1 MENYHKSKILA
12 ILIGILPLIFEFSS
26 NIWKGDNGFFIV
38 SAAYGLILLLLA
50 LSIPIEDLD
59 QWFLEKTLSLLSV
72 FLALAVVL
80 NNLDIFPLS
89 EIGALY
95 QLTIISYMGILYFLD
110 RHFNTKNLVL
120 LFLNLNILAQLPIK
134 AGTLLI
140 LIISV
145 LTFVFYLIRV
155 MVTFSEQLR
164 PFLLCVYLIV
174 LLISLV
180 WYVPE
185 LPEGILGNLSWNIG
199 AILLLIE
206 LIILI
211 EIIGAMIYLK
221 AKGYL
226 AINAHLIV
234 GIIGFLTISELS
246 MLVVESNVINTSYLV
261 LIFILSL
268 SIVNIFGNIS
278 LGKKQVKISVLIPAY
293 NSANTIVE
301 ALESIKNQTYQNW
314 EIILINDGSRD
325 KTEEIIRRYLGNTK
339 LPLTYTKQTH
349 HNYFQSIRHGLKYAS
364 GEIIFVL
371 DADKILFNQNVFY
384 RAVSTILGE
393 KCDGMFIGIR
403 AMYQRLKDGKFHLV
417 RPYYRNEVSLIK
429 TALGLGKNIYTN
441 YAFWRREVFE
451 TSVYENYLIN
461 GMPAWYNAQNNLG
474 LRVANGNFVGL
485 KYRVSK
491 KSSLVNN
498 HLKQNNS
505 KTLFELSTNLRT
517 LHHIVSRIKIPAYST
532 QATLYNLINRLRIA
546 SLYPSI
552 FKQGQTSLKE
562 ITPLVVKN
570 IKDSELDNVYLK
582 TIVDFSN
589 NFNPQKV
596 VKIIIHKDTKIYWGT
611 EIEEFNKKLSKN
623 MLDQFYY
630 DLMKMIAQG
639 TSVYKIKKEDQK
651 KLEQILEFFTIR
663 DYVKIVSN

>member
-110 RHFNTKNLVL
+110 RHFNAKNLVL
-120 LFLNLNILAQLPIK
+120 LLLNLNILAQLPIK

-155 MVTFSEQLR
+155 VVTFSEQLR

-185 LPEGILGNLSWNIG
+185 LPDFVLKNLSWSIG
-199 AILLLIE
+199 SIIL
-206 LIILI
+206 LI
-211 EIIGAMIYLK
+211 EIIGSIFYLK
-221 AKGYL
+221 VKGHL
-226 AINAHLIV
+226 IPTSHLIV
-234 GIIGFLTISELS
+234 GIIIFLIINEIS
-246 MLVVESNVINTSYLV
+246 MLVAESNVLNTSYLV
-261 LIFILSL
+261 IIFILSL

-293 NSANTIVE
+293 NSAKTIVE
-301 ALESIKNQTYQNW
+301 ALESIKTQTYQNW
-314 EIILINDGSRD
+314 EIILINDGSQD
-325 KTEEIIRRYLGNTK
+325 ETEKILRRYLGNTK
-339 LPLTYTKQTH
+339 LPLKYTKQTH
-349 HNYFQSIRHGLKYAS
+349 HNYFKAIRHGLKYAS

-393 KCDGMFIGIR
+393 KCDGMFVGIR

-429 TALGLGKNIYTN
+429 TALGLGTNIYTN
-441 YAFWRREVFE
+441 YAFWRREIFE

-461 GMPAWYNAQNNLG
+461 GMPAWYNAENNLG
-474 LRVANGNFVGL
+474 LRVVNGNFVGL

-491 KSSLVNN
+491 KVNLGDN
-498 HLKQNNS
+498 PLKQNNS

-517 LHHIVSRIKIPAYST
+517 LHHIVSRINVPAYST
-532 QATLYNLINRLRIA
+532 QATLYNLISRLHIA

-552 FKQGQTSLKE
+552 FKQGQTSLKK

-589 NFNPQKV
+589 NFDPQKTA
-596 VKIIIHKDTKIYWGT
+596 KIVIPKGTKIYWGT
-611 EIEEFNKKLSKN
+611 EFDEFSNKLSKN

-630 DLMKMIAQG
+630 DLMKIISQG
-639 TSVYKIKKEDQK
+639 TTIYKIKKDDQK

-663 DYVKIVSN
+663 DYVKIISN

>member
-26 NIWKGDNGFFIV
+26 NIWKDDNGFFIV
-38 SAAYGLILLLLA
+38 SAAYGLVLILLA

-95 QLTIISYMGILYFLD
+95 QLTIISYMGILYFLY
-110 RHFNTKNLVL
+110 RHFNAKNLVL
-120 LFLNLNILAQLPIK
+120 LLLNLNILAQLPIK

-155 MVTFSEQLR
+155 VVTFSEQLR

-185 LPEGILGNLSWNIG
+185 LPDFVLKNLSWSIG
-199 AILLLIE
+199 SIIL
-206 LIILI
+206 LI
-211 EIIGAMIYLK
+211 EIIGSIFYLK
-221 AKGYL
+221 VKGHL
-226 AINAHLIV
+226 RPTSHLIV
-234 GIIGFLTISELS
+234 GIIIFLIVNEIS
-246 MLVVESNVINTSYLV
+246 MLVAESNVLNTSYLV

-293 NSANTIVE
+293 NSAKTIVE

-314 EIILINDGSRD
+314 EIILINDGSQD
-325 KTEEIIRRYLGNTK
+325 ETEKILRRYLGNTK
-339 LPLTYTKQTH
+339 LPLKYTKQTH
-349 HNYFQSIRHGLKYAS
+349 HNYFKAIRHGLKYAS

-393 KCDGMFIGIR
+393 KCDGMFVGIR

-429 TALGLGKNIYTN
+429 TALGLGTNIYTN
-441 YAFWRREVFE
+441 YAFWRREIFE

-461 GMPAWYNAQNNLG
+461 GMPAWYNAENNLG
-474 LRVANGNFVGL
+474 LRVVNGNFVGL

-491 KSSLVNN
+491 KVNLGDN
-498 HLKQNNS
+498 PLKQNNS

-517 LHHIVSRIKIPAYST
+517 LHHIVSRINVPAYST
-532 QATLYNLINRLRIA
+532 QATLYNLINRLHIA

-552 FKQGQTSLKE
+552 FKQGQTSLKK

-589 NFNPQKV
+589 NFDPQKTA
-596 VKIIIHKDTKIYWGT
+596 KIVIPKGTKIYWGT
-611 EIEEFNKKLSKN
+611 EIDEFSNKLSKN

-630 DLMKMIAQG
+630 DLMKIISQG
-639 TSVYKIKKEDQK
+639 TTIYKIKKDDQK

-663 DYVKIVSN
+663 DYVKIISN

>member
-50 LSIPIEDLD
+50 LSVPLEDLD

-110 RHFNTKNLVL
+110 RHFNAKNLVL
-120 LFLNLNILAQLPIK
+120 LLLNLNILAQLSIK

-155 MVTFSEQLR
+155 VVTFSEQLR

-185 LPEGILGNLSWNIG
+185 LPDFVLKNLSWSIG
-199 AILLLIE
+199 SIIL
-206 LIILI
+206 LI
-211 EIIGAMIYLK
+211 EIIGSIFYLK
-221 AKGYL
+221 VKGHL
-226 AINAHLIV
+226 RPTSHLIV
-234 GIIGFLTISELS
+234 GIIIFLIINEIS
-246 MLVVESNVINTSYLV
+246 MLVAESNVLNTSYLV

-293 NSANTIVE
+293 NSAKTIVE

-314 EIILINDGSRD
+314 EIILINDGSQD
-325 KTEEIIRRYLGNTK
+325 ETEEILRRYLGNTK
-339 LPLTYTKQTH
+339 LPLKYTKQTH
-349 HNYFQSIRHGLKYAS
+349 HNYFKAIRHGLKYAS

-393 KCDGMFIGIR
+393 KCDGMFVGIR

-441 YAFWRREVFE
+441 YAFWRREIFE

-461 GMPAWYNAQNNLG
+461 GMPVWYNAENNLG
-474 LRVANGNFVGL
+474 LRVVNGNFVGL

-491 KSSLVNN
+491 KVNLGDN
-498 HLKQNNS
+498 SLKQNNS

-517 LHHIVSRIKIPAYST
+517 LHHIVSRINVPAYST
-532 QATLYNLINRLRIA
+532 QATLYNLINRLHIA

-582 TIVDFSN
+582 TIVDFRN
-589 NFNPQKV
+589 NFDPQKTA
-596 VKIIIHKDTKIYWGT
+596 KIVIPKGTKIYWGT
-611 EIEEFNKKLSKN
+611 EIDEFSNKLSKN

-630 DLMKMIAQG
+630 DLMKIISQG
-639 TSVYKIKKEDQK
+639 TTIYKIKKDDQK
-651 KLEQILEFFTIR
+651 KLEQILDFFTIR
-663 DYVKIVSN
+663 DYVRIISN

>member
-26 NIWKGDNGFFIV
+26 NLWKGDNGFFIV

-50 LSIPIEDLD
+50 LSIPLEDLD

-110 RHFNTKNLVL
+110 RHFNAKNLVL
-120 LFLNLNILAQLPIK
+120 LLLNLNILAQLPIK

-155 MVTFSEQLR
+155 VVTFSEQLR

-185 LPEGILGNLSWNIG
+185 VPDFVFKNLSWSIG
-199 AILLLIE
+199 SVIL
-206 LIILI
+206 LI
-211 EIIGAMIYLK
+211 EIIGSIFYLK
-221 AKGYL
+221 VKGHL
-226 AINAHLIV
+226 RPTSHLIV
-234 GIIGFLTISELS
+234 GIIIFLIINEIS
-246 MLVVESNVINTSYLV
+246 MLVAESNVLNTSYLV

-268 SIVNIFGNIS
+268 SIVNIFGNIN

-293 NSANTIVE
+293 NSAKTIVE

-314 EIILINDGSRD
+314 EIILINDGSQD
-325 KTEEIIRRYLGNTK
+325 ETEEILRRYLGNTK
-339 LPLTYTKQTH
+339 LPLKYTKQTH
-349 HNYFQSIRHGLKYAS
+349 HNYFKAIRHGLKYAS

-393 KCDGMFIGIR
+393 KCDGMFVGIR

-441 YAFWRREVFE
+441 YAFWRREIFE

-461 GMPAWYNAQNNLG
+461 GMPVWYNAENNLG
-474 LRVANGNFVGL
+474 LRVVNGNFVGL

-491 KSSLVNN
+491 KANLGDNP
-498 HLKQNNS
+498 LKQNNS

-517 LHHIVSRIKIPAYST
+517 LHHIVSRINVPAYST
-532 QATLYNLINRLRIA
+532 QATLYNLINRLHIA

-552 FKQGQTSLKE
+552 FKQGQTSLKG
-562 ITPLVVKN
+562 ITPLVTKN
-570 IKDSELDNVYLK
+570 IKNSELNNIYLK

-589 NFNPQKV
+589 NFDPQKTA
-596 VKIIIHKDTKIYWGT
+596 KIAIPKGTKIYWGT
-611 EIEEFNKKLSKN
+611 EIEEFSKKLSKN
-623 MLDQFYY
+623 TLDQFYY
-630 DLMKMIAQG
+630 DFMKIIGQG
-639 TSVYKIKKEDQK
+639 TTIYEIKKDDQK

-663 DYVKIVSN
+663 DYVKIISN

>member
-110 RHFNTKNLVL
+110 RHFNAKNLVL
-120 LFLNLNILAQLPIK
+120 LLLNLNILAQLPIK

-155 MVTFSEQLR
+155 VVTFSEQLR

-185 LPEGILGNLSWNIG
+185 LPDFVLKNLSWSIG
-199 AILLLIE
+199 SIIL
-206 LIILI
+206 LI
-211 EIIGAMIYLK
+211 EIIGSIFYLK
-221 AKGYL
+221 VKGHL
-226 AINAHLIV
+226 RPTSHLIV
-234 GIIGFLTISELS
+234 GIIIFLIVNEIS
-246 MLVVESNVINTSYLV
+246 MLVAESNVLNTSYLV

-293 NSANTIVE
+293 NSAKTIVE

-314 EIILINDGSRD
+314 EIILINDGSQD
-325 KTEEIIRRYLGNTK
+325 ETEKILRRYLGNTK
-339 LPLTYTKQTH
+339 LPLKYTKQTH
-349 HNYFQSIRHGLKYAS
+349 HNYFKAIRHGLKYAS

-393 KCDGMFIGIR
+393 KCDGMFVGIR

-429 TALGLGKNIYTN
+429 TALGLGTNIYTN
-441 YAFWRREVFE
+441 YAFWRREIFE

-461 GMPAWYNAQNNLG
+461 GMPAWYNAENNLG
-474 LRVANGNFVGL
+474 LRVVNGNFVGL

-491 KSSLVNN
+491 KVNLGDN
-498 HLKQNNS
+498 PLKQSNS
-505 KTLFELSTNLRT
+505 KTLFELSTNSRT
-517 LHHIVSRIKIPAYST
+517 LHHIVSRINVPAYST
-532 QATLYNLINRLRIA
+532 QATLYNLISRLHIA

-552 FKQGQTSLKE
+552 FKQGQTSLKK

-589 NFNPQKV
+589 NFDPQKTA
-596 VKIIIHKDTKIYWGT
+596 KIVIPKGTKIYWGT
-611 EIEEFNKKLSKN
+611 EIDEFSNRLSKN

-630 DLMKMIAQG
+630 DLMKIISQG
-639 TSVYKIKKEDQK
+639 TTIYKIKKDDQK

-663 DYVKIVSN
+663 DYVKIISN

>member
-38 SAAYGLILLLLA
+38 SAAYGLVLLLLA

-110 RHFNTKNLVL
+110 RHFNAKNLVL
-120 LFLNLNILAQLPIK
+120 LLLNLNILAQLPIK

-155 MVTFSEQLR
+155 VVTFSEQLR

-185 LPEGILGNLSWNIG
+185 LPDFVLKNLSWSIG
-199 AILLLIE
+199 SIIL
-206 LIILI
+206 LI
-211 EIIGAMIYLK
+211 EIIGSIFYLK
-221 AKGYL
+221 VKGHL
-226 AINAHLIV
+226 RPTSHLIV
-234 GIIGFLTISELS
+234 GIIIFLIVNEIS
-246 MLVVESNVINTSYLV
+246 MLVSESNVLNTSYLV

-268 SIVNIFGNIS
+268 SIVNIFGNIN

-293 NSANTIVE
+293 NSAKTIVE

-314 EIILINDGSRD
+314 EIILINDGSQD
-325 KTEEIIRRYLGNTK
+325 ETEKILRRYLGNTK
-339 LPLTYTKQTH
+339 LPLKYTKQTH
-349 HNYFQSIRHGLKYAS
+349 HNYFKAIRHGLKYAS

-393 KCDGMFIGIR
+393 KCDGMFVGIR

-429 TALGLGKNIYTN
+429 TALGLGTNIYTN
-441 YAFWRREVFE
+441 YAFWRREIFE

-461 GMPAWYNAQNNLG
+461 GMPAWYNAENNLG
-474 LRVANGNFVGL
+474 LRVVNGNFVGL

-491 KSSLVNN
+491 KVNLGDN
-498 HLKQNNS
+498 PLKQNNS

-517 LHHIVSRIKIPAYST
+517 LHHIVSRINVPAYST
-532 QATLYNLINRLRIA
+532 QATLYNLISRLHIA

-552 FKQGQTSLKE
+552 FKQGQTSLKK

-589 NFNPQKV
+589 NFDPQKTA
-596 VKIIIHKDTKIYWGT
+596 KIVIPKGTKIYWGT
-611 EIEEFNKKLSKN
+611 EFDEFSNKLSKN

-630 DLMKMIAQG
+630 DLMKIISQG
-639 TSVYKIKKEDQK
+639 TTIYKIKKDDQK

-663 DYVKIVSN
+663 DYVKIISN

>member
-50 LSIPIEDLD
+50 LSIPLEDLD

-89 EIGALY
+89 KIGALY

-110 RHFNTKNLVL
+110 RHFNAKNLVL
-120 LFLNLNILAQLPIK
+120 LLLNLNILAQLSIK

-155 MVTFSEQLR
+155 VVTFSEQLR

-185 LPEGILGNLSWNIG
+185 LPDFVLKNLSWSIG
-199 AILLLIE
+199 SIIL
-206 LIILI
+206 LI
-211 EIIGAMIYLK
+211 EIIGSIFYLK
-221 AKGYL
+221 VKGHL
-226 AINAHLIV
+226 RPTSHLIV
-234 GIIGFLTISELS
+234 GIIIFLIINEIS
-246 MLVVESNVINTSYLV
+246 MLVAESNVLNTSYLV

-293 NSANTIVE
+293 NSAKTIVE

-314 EIILINDGSRD
+314 EIILINDGSQD
-325 KTEEIIRRYLGNTK
+325 ETEEILRRYLGNTK
-339 LPLTYTKQTH
+339 LSLKYTKQTH
-349 HNYFQSIRHGLKYAS
+349 HNYFKAIRHGLKYAS

-393 KCDGMFIGIR
+393 KCDGMFVGIR

-441 YAFWRREVFE
+441 YAFWRREIFE

-461 GMPAWYNAQNNLG
+461 GMPVWYNAENNLG
-474 LRVANGNFVGL
+474 LRVVNGNFVGL

-491 KSSLVNN
+491 KVNLGDN
-498 HLKQNNS
+498 SLKQNNS

-517 LHHIVSRIKIPAYST
+517 LHHIVSRINVPAYST
-532 QATLYNLINRLRIA
+532 QATLYNLINRLHIA

-589 NFNPQKV
+589 NFDPQKTA
-596 VKIIIHKDTKIYWGT
+596 KIVIPKGTKIYWGT
-611 EIEEFNKKLSKN
+611 EIDEFSNKLSKN

-630 DLMKMIAQG
+630 DLMKIISQG
-639 TSVYKIKKEDQK
+639 TTIYKIKKDDQK
-651 KLEQILEFFTIR
+651 KLEQILDFFTIR
-663 DYVKIVSN
+663 DYVRIISN

>member
-12 ILIGILPLIFEFSS
+12 ILIGILPLIFEFSN

-38 SAAYGLILLLLA
+38 SAAYGLVLLLLA

-110 RHFNTKNLVL
+110 RHFNAKNLVL
-120 LFLNLNILAQLPIK
+120 LLLNLNILAQLPIK

-155 MVTFSEQLR
+155 VVTFSEQLR

-185 LPEGILGNLSWNIG
+185 LPDFVLKNLSWSIG
-199 AILLLIE
+199 SIIL
-206 LIILI
+206 LI
-211 EIIGAMIYLK
+211 EIIGSIFYLK
-221 AKGYL
+221 VKGHL
-226 AINAHLIV
+226 RPTSHLIV
-234 GIIGFLTISELS
+234 GIIIFLIVNEIS
-246 MLVVESNVINTSYLV
+246 MLVAESNVLNTSYLV

-293 NSANTIVE
+293 NSAKTIVE

-314 EIILINDGSRD
+314 EIILINDGSQD
-325 KTEEIIRRYLGNTK
+325 ETETILRRYLGNTK
-339 LPLTYTKQTH
+339 LPLKYTKQTH
-349 HNYFQSIRHGLKYAS
+349 HNYFKAIRHGLKYAS

-393 KCDGMFIGIR
+393 KCDGMFVGIR

-429 TALGLGKNIYTN
+429 TALGLGTNIYTN
-441 YAFWRREVFE
+441 YAFWRREIFE

-461 GMPAWYNAQNNLG
+461 GMPAWYNAENNLG
-474 LRVANGNFVGL
+474 LRVVNGNFVGL

-491 KSSLVNN
+491 KVNLGDN
-498 HLKQNNS
+498 PLKQNNS

-517 LHHIVSRIKIPAYST
+517 LHHIVSRINVPAYST
-532 QATLYNLINRLRIA
+532 QATLYNLISRLHIA

-589 NFNPQKV
+589 NFDPQKTA
-596 VKIIIHKDTKIYWGT
+596 KIVIPKGTKIYWGT
-611 EIEEFNKKLSKN
+611 EIDEFSNKLSKN

-630 DLMKMIAQG
+630 DLMKIISQG
-639 TSVYKIKKEDQK
+639 TTIYKIKKDDQK

-663 DYVKIVSN
+663 DYVKIISN

>member
-38 SAAYGLILLLLA
+38 SAAYGLVLLLLA

-110 RHFNTKNLVL
+110 RHFNAKNLVL
-120 LFLNLNILAQLPIK
+120 LLLNLNILAQLPIK

-155 MVTFSEQLR
+155 VVTFSEQLR

-185 LPEGILGNLSWNIG
+185 LPDFVLKNLSWSIG
-199 AILLLIE
+199 SIIL
-206 LIILI
+206 LI
-211 EIIGAMIYLK
+211 EIIGSIFYLK
-221 AKGYL
+221 VKGHL
-226 AINAHLIV
+226 RPTSHLIV
-234 GIIGFLTISELS
+234 GIIIFLIVNEIS
-246 MLVVESNVINTSYLV
+246 MLVAESNVLNTSYLV

-293 NSANTIVE
+293 NSAKTIVE

-314 EIILINDGSRD
+314 EIILINDGSQD
-325 KTEEIIRRYLGNTK
+325 ETEKILRRYLGNTK
-339 LPLTYTKQTH
+339 LPLKYTKQTH
-349 HNYFQSIRHGLKYAS
+349 HNYFKAIRHGLKYAS

-393 KCDGMFIGIR
+393 KCDGMFVGIR

-429 TALGLGKNIYTN
+429 TALGLGTNIYTN
-441 YAFWRREVFE
+441 YAFWRREIFE

-461 GMPAWYNAQNNLG
+461 GMPAWYNAENNLG
-474 LRVANGNFVGL
+474 LRVVNGNFVGL

-491 KSSLVNN
+491 KVNLGDN
-498 HLKQNNS
+498 PLKQNNS

-517 LHHIVSRIKIPAYST
+517 LHHIVSRINVPAYST
-532 QATLYNLINRLRIA
+532 QATLYNLISRLHIA

-552 FKQGQTSLKE
+552 FKQGQTSLKK

-589 NFNPQKV
+589 NFDPQKTA
-596 VKIIIHKDTKIYWGT
+596 KIVIPKGTKIYWGT
-611 EIEEFNKKLSKN
+611 EIDEFSNKLTKN

-630 DLMKMIAQG
+630 DLMKIISQG
-639 TSVYKIKKEDQK
+639 TTIYKIKKDDQK

-663 DYVKIVSN
+663 DYVKIISN

>member
-26 NIWKGDNGFFIV
+26 NIWKDDNGFFIV
-38 SAAYGLILLLLA
+38 SAAYGLVLILLA

-110 RHFNTKNLVL
+110 RHFNAKNLVL
-120 LFLNLNILAQLPIK
+120 LLLNLNILAQLPIK

-155 MVTFSEQLR
+155 VVTFSEQLR

-185 LPEGILGNLSWNIG
+185 LPDFVLKNLSWSIG
-199 AILLLIE
+199 SIIL
-206 LIILI
+206 LI
-211 EIIGAMIYLK
+211 EIIGSIFYLK
-221 AKGYL
+221 VKGHL
-226 AINAHLIV
+226 RPTSHLIV
-234 GIIGFLTISELS
+234 GIIIFLIVNEIS
-246 MLVVESNVINTSYLV
+246 MLVAESNVLNTSYLV

-293 NSANTIVE
+293 NSAKTIVE

-314 EIILINDGSRD
+314 EIILINDGSQD
-325 KTEEIIRRYLGNTK
+325 ETETILRRYLGNTK
-339 LPLTYTKQTH
+339 LPLKYTKQTH
-349 HNYFQSIRHGLKYAS
+349 HNYFKAIRHGLKYAS

-393 KCDGMFIGIR
+393 KCDGMFVGIR

-429 TALGLGKNIYTN
+429 TALGLGTNIYTN
-441 YAFWRREVFE
+441 YAFWRREIFE

-461 GMPAWYNAQNNLG
+461 GMPAWYNAENNLG
-474 LRVANGNFVGL
+474 LRVVNGNFVGL

-491 KSSLVNN
+491 KVNLGDN
-498 HLKQNNS
+498 PLKQNNS

-517 LHHIVSRIKIPAYST
+517 LHHIVSRINVPAYST
-532 QATLYNLINRLRIA
+532 QATLYNLISRLHIA

-552 FKQGQTSLKE
+552 FKQGQTSLKK

-589 NFNPQKV
+589 NFDPQKTA
-596 VKIIIHKDTKIYWGT
+596 KIVIPKGTKIYWGT
-611 EIEEFNKKLSKN
+611 GIDEFSNKLSKN
-623 MLDQFYY
+623 TLEQFYY
-630 DLMKMIAQG
+630 DLIKIISQG
-639 TSVYKIKKEDQK
+639 TTIYKIKKDDQK

-663 DYVKIVSN
+663 DYVKIISN

>member
-26 NIWKGDNGFFIV
+26 NLWKGDNGFFIV

-50 LSIPIEDLD
+50 LSIPLEDLD

-110 RHFNTKNLVL
+110 RHFNAKNLVL
-120 LFLNLNILAQLPIK
+120 LLLNLNILAQLPIK

-155 MVTFSEQLR
+155 VVTFSEQLR

-185 LPEGILGNLSWNIG
+185 VPDFVFKNLSWSIG
-199 AILLLIE
+199 SVIL
-206 LIILI
+206 LI
-211 EIIGAMIYLK
+211 EIIGSIFYLK
-221 AKGYL
+221 VKGHL
-226 AINAHLIV
+226 RPTSHLIV
-234 GIIGFLTISELS
+234 GIIIFLIINEIS
-246 MLVVESNVINTSYLV
+246 MLVAESNVLNTSYLV

-268 SIVNIFGNIS
+268 SIVNIFGNIN

-293 NSANTIVE
+293 NSAKTIVE

-314 EIILINDGSRD
+314 EIILINDGSQD
-325 KTEEIIRRYLGNTK
+325 ETEEILRRYLGNTK
-339 LPLTYTKQTH
+339 LPLKYTKQTH
-349 HNYFQSIRHGLKYAS
+349 HNYFKAIRHGLKYAS

-393 KCDGMFIGIR
+393 KCDGMFVGIR

-441 YAFWRREVFE
+441 YAFWRREIFE

-461 GMPAWYNAQNNLG
+461 GMPVWYNAENNLG
-474 LRVANGNFVGL
+474 LRVVNGNFVGL

-491 KSSLVNN
+491 KANLGDNP
-498 HLKQNNS
+498 LKQNNS

-517 LHHIVSRIKIPAYST
+517 LHHIVSRINVPAYST
-532 QATLYNLINRLRIA
+532 QATLYNLINRLHIA

-589 NFNPQKV
+589 NFDPQKTA
-596 VKIIIHKDTKIYWGT
+596 KIAIPKGTKIYWGT
-611 EIEEFNKKLSKN
+611 EIDEFSNKLSKN

-630 DLMKMIAQG
+630 DLMKIISQG
-639 TSVYKIKKEDQK
+639 TTIYKIKKDDQK
-651 KLEQILEFFTIR
+651 KLEQILDFFTIR
-663 DYVKIVSN
+663 DYVRIISN

>member
-110 RHFNTKNLVL
+110 RHFNAKNLVL
-120 LFLNLNILAQLPIK
+120 LLLNLNILAQLPIK

-145 LTFVFYLIRV
+145 LIFGFYLIRV
-155 MVTFSEQLR
+155 VVTFSEQLR

-185 LPEGILGNLSWNIG
+185 LPDFVLKNLSWNIG
-199 AILLLIE
+199 SIIL
-206 LIILI
+206 LI
-211 EIIGAMIYLK
+211 EIIGSIFYLK
-221 AKGYL
+221 VKGHL
-226 AINAHLIV
+226 RPTSHLIV
-234 GIIGFLTISELS
+234 EIIIFLIINEIS
-246 MLVVESNVINTSYLV
+246 MLVAESNVLNTSYLV

-278 LGKKQVKISVLIPAY
+278 LGKKQLKISVLIPAY
-293 NSANTIVE
+293 NSAKTIVE

-314 EIILINDGSRD
+314 EIILINDGSQD
-325 KTEEIIRRYLGNTK
+325 ETEEILRRYLGNTK
-339 LPLTYTKQTH
+339 LPLKYTKQTH
-349 HNYFQSIRHGLKYAS
+349 HNYFKAIRHGLKYAS

-393 KCDGMFIGIR
+393 KCDGMFVGIR

-429 TALGLGKNIYTN
+429 TALGLGTNIYTN
-441 YAFWRREVFE
+441 YAFWRREIFE

-461 GMPAWYNAQNNLG
+461 GMPAWYNAENNLG
-474 LRVANGNFVGL
+474 LRVVNGNFVGL

-491 KSSLVNN
+491 KVNLGDN
-498 HLKQNNS
+498 PLKRNNS

-517 LHHIVSRIKIPAYST
+517 LHHIVSRINVPDYST
-532 QATLYNLINRLRIA
+532 QATLYNLINRLHIA

-589 NFNPQKV
+589 NFNPQKTA
-596 VKIIIHKDTKIYWGT
+596 KIVIPKGTKIYWGT
-611 EIEEFNKKLSKN
+611 EIDEFSNKLSKN

-630 DLMKMIAQG
+630 DLMKIISQG
-639 TSVYKIKKEDQK
+639 TTIYKIKKDDQK

-663 DYVKIVSN
+663 DYVKIISN

>member
-110 RHFNTKNLVL
+110 RHFNAKNLVL
-120 LFLNLNILAQLPIK
+120 LLLNLNILAQLPIK

-145 LTFVFYLIRV
+145 LIFVFYLIRV
-155 MVTFSEQLR
+155 VVTFSEQLR

-185 LPEGILGNLSWNIG
+185 LLDFVLKNLSWSIG
-199 AILLLIE
+199 SIIL
-206 LIILI
+206 LI
-211 EIIGAMIYLK
+211 EIIGSIFYLK
-221 AKGYL
+221 VKGHL
-226 AINAHLIV
+226 RPTSHLIV
-234 GIIGFLTISELS
+234 GIIIFLIINEIS
-246 MLVVESNVINTSYLV
+246 MLVAESNVLNTSYLV

-293 NSANTIVE
+293 NSAKTIVE

-314 EIILINDGSRD
+314 EIILINDGSQD
-325 KTEEIIRRYLGNTK
+325 ETETILRRYLGNTK
-339 LPLTYTKQTH
+339 LPLKYTKQTH
-349 HNYFQSIRHGLKYAS
+349 HNYFKAIRHGLKYAS

-393 KCDGMFIGIR
+393 KCDGMFVGIR

-441 YAFWRREVFE
+441 YAFWRREIFE

-461 GMPAWYNAQNNLG
+461 GMPAWYNAENNLG
-474 LRVANGNFVGL
+474 LRVVNGNFVGL

-491 KSSLVNN
+491 KVNLGDN
-498 HLKQNNS
+498 PLKQNNS

-517 LHHIVSRIKIPAYST
+517 LHHIVSRINVPAYST
-532 QATLYNLINRLRIA
+532 QATLYNLINRLHIA

-589 NFNPQKV
+589 NFDPQKTT
-596 VKIIIHKDTKIYWGT
+596 KIVIPKGTKIYWGT
-611 EIEEFNKKLSKN
+611 EIDEFSNKLSKN

-630 DLMKMIAQG
+630 DLMKIISQG
-639 TSVYKIKKEDQK
+639 TTIYKIKKDDQK
-651 KLEQILEFFTIR
+651 KLEQILDFFTIR
-663 DYVKIVSN
+663 DYVRIISN

>member
-26 NIWKGDNGFFIV
+26 NICKGDNGFFIV

-50 LSIPIEDLD
+50 LSIPLEDLD

-72 FLALAVVL
+72 FLALTVVL

-110 RHFNTKNLVL
+110 RHFNAKNLVL
-120 LFLNLNILAQLPIK
+120 LLLNLNILAQLSIK

-155 MVTFSEQLR
+155 VVTFSEQLR

-185 LPEGILGNLSWNIG
+185 LPDFVLKNLSWSIG
-199 AILLLIE
+199 SIILLIK
-206 LIILI
+206 
-211 EIIGAMIYLK
+211 IIGSIFYLK
-221 AKGYL
+221 VKGHL
-226 AINAHLIV
+226 RPTSHLIV
-234 GIIGFLTISELS
+234 GIIIFLIINEIS
-246 MLVVESNVINTSYLV
+246 MLVAESNVLNTSYLV

-293 NSANTIVE
+293 NSAKTIVE

-314 EIILINDGSRD
+314 EIILINDGSQD
-325 KTEEIIRRYLGNTK
+325 ETEEILRRYLGNTK
-339 LPLTYTKQTH
+339 LPLKYTKQTH
-349 HNYFQSIRHGLKYAS
+349 HNYFKAIRHGLKYAS

-393 KCDGMFIGIR
+393 KCDGMFVGIR

-441 YAFWRREVFE
+441 YAFWRRETFE

-461 GMPAWYNAQNNLG
+461 GMPVWYNAENNLG
-474 LRVANGNFVGL
+474 LRVVNGNFVGL

-491 KSSLVNN
+491 KVNLGDN
-498 HLKQNNS
+498 SLKQNNS

-517 LHHIVSRIKIPAYST
+517 LHHIVSRINVPAYST
-532 QATLYNLINRLRIA
+532 QATLYNLINRLHIA

-589 NFNPQKV
+589 NFDPQKTA
-596 VKIIIHKDTKIYWGT
+596 KIVIPKGTKIYWGT
-611 EIEEFNKKLSKN
+611 EIDEFSNKLSKN

-630 DLMKMIAQG
+630 DLMKIISQG
-639 TSVYKIKKEDQK
+639 TTIYKIKKDDQK
-651 KLEQILEFFTIR
+651 KLEQILDFSTIR
-663 DYVKIVSN
+663 DYVRIISN

>member
-38 SAAYGLILLLLA
+38 SAAYGLVLLLLA

-110 RHFNTKNLVL
+110 RHFNAKNLVL
-120 LFLNLNILAQLPIK
+120 LLLNLNILAQLPIK

-155 MVTFSEQLR
+155 VVTFSEQLR

-185 LPEGILGNLSWNIG
+185 LPDFVLKNLSWSIG
-199 AILLLIE
+199 SIIL
-206 LIILI
+206 LI
-211 EIIGAMIYLK
+211 EIIGSIFYLK
-221 AKGYL
+221 VKGHL
-226 AINAHLIV
+226 RPTSHLIV
-234 GIIGFLTISELS
+234 GIIIFLIVNEIS
-246 MLVVESNVINTSYLV
+246 MLVAESNLLNTSYLV

-293 NSANTIVE
+293 NSAKTIVE

-314 EIILINDGSRD
+314 EIILINDGSQD
-325 KTEEIIRRYLGNTK
+325 ETETILRRYLGNTK
-339 LPLTYTKQTH
+339 LPLKYTKQTH
-349 HNYFQSIRHGLKYAS
+349 HNYFKAIRHGLKYAS

-393 KCDGMFIGIR
+393 KCDGMFVGIR

-429 TALGLGKNIYTN
+429 TALGLGTNIYTN
-441 YAFWRREVFE
+441 YAFWRREIFE

-461 GMPAWYNAQNNLG
+461 GMPAWYNAENNLG
-474 LRVANGNFVGL
+474 LRVVNGNFVGL

-491 KSSLVNN
+491 KVNLGDN
-498 HLKQNNS
+498 PLKQNNS

-517 LHHIVSRIKIPAYST
+517 LHHIVSRINVPAYST
-532 QATLYNLINRLRIA
+532 QATLYNLINRLHIA

-589 NFNPQKV
+589 NFDPQKTA
-596 VKIIIHKDTKIYWGT
+596 KIVIPKGTKIYWGT
-611 EIEEFNKKLSKN
+611 GIDEFSNKLSKN
-623 MLDQFYY
+623 TLEQFYY
-630 DLMKMIAQG
+630 DLIKIISQG
-639 TSVYKIKKEDQK
+639 TTIYKIKKDDQK

-663 DYVKIVSN
+663 DYVKIISN

>member
-38 SAAYGLILLLLA
+38 SAAYGLVLLLLA

-110 RHFNTKNLVL
+110 RHFNAKNLVL
-120 LFLNLNILAQLPIK
+120 LLLNLNILAQLPIK

-155 MVTFSEQLR
+155 VVTFSEQLR

-185 LPEGILGNLSWNIG
+185 LPDFVLKNLSWSIG
-199 AILLLIE
+199 SIIL
-206 LIILI
+206 LI
-211 EIIGAMIYLK
+211 EIIGSIFYLK
-221 AKGYL
+221 VKGHL
-226 AINAHLIV
+226 RPTSHLIV
-234 GIIGFLTISELS
+234 GIIIFLIINEIS
-246 MLVVESNVINTSYLV
+246 MLVAESNVLNTSYLV

-293 NSANTIVE
+293 NSAKTIVE

-314 EIILINDGSRD
+314 EIILINDGSQD
-325 KTEEIIRRYLGNTK
+325 ETEEILRRYLGNTK
-339 LPLTYTKQTH
+339 LPLKYTKQTH
-349 HNYFQSIRHGLKYAS
+349 HNYFKAIRHGLKYAS

-393 KCDGMFIGIR
+393 KCDGMFVGIR

-429 TALGLGKNIYTN
+429 TALGLGTNIYTN
-441 YAFWRREVFE
+441 YAFWRREIFE

-461 GMPAWYNAQNNLG
+461 GMPAWYNAENNLG
-474 LRVANGNFVGL
+474 LRVVNGNFVGL

-491 KSSLVNN
+491 KVNLGDN
-498 HLKQNNS
+498 PLKQNNS

-517 LHHIVSRIKIPAYST
+517 LHHIVSRINVPAYST
-532 QATLYNLINRLRIA
+532 QATLYNLINRLHIA

-589 NFNPQKV
+589 NFYPQKTA
-596 VKIIIHKDTKIYWGT
+596 KIVIPKGTKIYWGT
-611 EIEEFNKKLSKN
+611 EIDEFSNKLSKN

-630 DLMKMIAQG
+630 DLMKIISQG
-639 TSVYKIKKEDQK
+639 TTIYKIKKDDQK

-663 DYVKIVSN
+663 DYVKIISN

>member
-38 SAAYGLILLLLA
+38 SAAYGLVLLLLA

-110 RHFNTKNLVL
+110 RHFNAKNLVL
-120 LFLNLNILAQLPIK
+120 LLLNLNILAQLPIK

-155 MVTFSEQLR
+155 VVTFSEQLR

-185 LPEGILGNLSWNIG
+185 LPDFVLKNLSWSIG
-199 AILLLIE
+199 SIIL
-206 LIILI
+206 LI
-211 EIIGAMIYLK
+211 EIIGSIFYLK
-221 AKGYL
+221 VKGHL
-226 AINAHLIV
+226 RPTSHLIV
-234 GIIGFLTISELS
+234 GIIIFLIVNEIS
-246 MLVVESNVINTSYLV
+246 MLVAESNVLNTSYLV
-261 LIFILSL
+261 LIFTLSL

-293 NSANTIVE
+293 NSAKTIVE

-314 EIILINDGSRD
+314 EIILINDGSQD
-325 KTEEIIRRYLGNTK
+325 ETEKILRRYLGNTK
-339 LPLTYTKQTH
+339 LPLKYTKQTH
-349 HNYFQSIRHGLKYAS
+349 HNYFKAIRHGLKYAS

-393 KCDGMFIGIR
+393 KCDGMFVGIR

-429 TALGLGKNIYTN
+429 TALGLGTNIYTN
-441 YAFWRREVFE
+441 YAFWRREIFE

-461 GMPAWYNAQNNLG
+461 GMPAWYNAENNLG
-474 LRVANGNFVGL
+474 LRVVNGNFVGL

-491 KSSLVNN
+491 KVNLGDN
-498 HLKQNNS
+498 PLKQNNS

-517 LHHIVSRIKIPAYST
+517 LHHIVSRINVPAYST
-532 QATLYNLINRLRIA
+532 QATLYNLISRLHIA

-552 FKQGQTSLKE
+552 FKQGQTSLKK

-589 NFNPQKV
+589 NFDPQKTA
-596 VKIIIHKDTKIYWGT
+596 KIVIPKGTKIYWGT
-611 EIEEFNKKLSKN
+611 EFDEFSNKLSKN

-630 DLMKMIAQG
+630 DLMKIISQG
-639 TSVYKIKKEDQK
+639 TTIYKIKKDDQK

-663 DYVKIVSN
+663 DYVKIISN

>member
-26 NIWKGDNGFFIV
+26 NLWKGDNGFFIV

-50 LSIPIEDLD
+50 LSIPLEDLD

-110 RHFNTKNLVL
+110 RHFNAKNLVL
-120 LFLNLNILAQLPIK
+120 LLLNLNILAQLSIK

-155 MVTFSEQLR
+155 VVTFSEQLR

-185 LPEGILGNLSWNIG
+185 LPDFVLKNLSWSIG
-199 AILLLIE
+199 SIIL
-206 LIILI
+206 LI
-211 EIIGAMIYLK
+211 EIIGSIFYLK
-221 AKGYL
+221 VKGHL
-226 AINAHLIV
+226 RPTSHLIV
-234 GIIGFLTISELS
+234 GIIIFLIINEIS
-246 MLVVESNVINTSYLV
+246 MLVAESNVLNTSYLV

-293 NSANTIVE
+293 NSAKTIVE

-314 EIILINDGSRD
+314 EIILINDGSQD
-325 KTEEIIRRYLGNTK
+325 ETEEILRRYLGNTK
-339 LPLTYTKQTH
+339 LPLKYTKQTH
-349 HNYFQSIRHGLKYAS
+349 HNYFKAIRHGLKYAS

-393 KCDGMFIGIR
+393 KCDGMFVGIR

-441 YAFWRREVFE
+441 YAFWRREIFE

-461 GMPAWYNAQNNLG
+461 GMPVWYNAENNLG
-474 LRVANGNFVGL
+474 LRVVNGNFVGL

-491 KSSLVNN
+491 KVNLGDN
-498 HLKQNNS
+498 SLKQNNS

-517 LHHIVSRIKIPAYST
+517 LHHIVSRINVPAYST
-532 QATLYNLINRLRIA
+532 QATLYNLINRLHIA

-589 NFNPQKV
+589 NFDPQKTT
-596 VKIIIHKDTKIYWGT
+596 KIVIPKGTKIYWGT
-611 EIEEFNKKLSKN
+611 EIDEFSNKLSKN

-630 DLMKMIAQG
+630 DLMKIISQG
-639 TSVYKIKKEDQK
+639 TTIYKIKKDDQK
-651 KLEQILEFFTIR
+651 KLEQILDFFTIR
-663 DYVKIVSN
+663 DYVRIISN

>member
-50 LSIPIEDLD
+50 LSIPLEDLD

-110 RHFNTKNLVL
+110 RHFNAKNLVL
-120 LFLNLNILAQLPIK
+120 LLLNLNILAQLSIK

-155 MVTFSEQLR
+155 VVTFSEQLR

-185 LPEGILGNLSWNIG
+185 LPDFVLKNLSWSIG
-199 AILLLIE
+199 SIIL
-206 LIILI
+206 LI
-211 EIIGAMIYLK
+211 EIIGSIFYLK
-221 AKGYL
+221 VKGHL
-226 AINAHLIV
+226 RPTSHLIV
-234 GIIGFLTISELS
+234 GIIIFLIINEIS
-246 MLVVESNVINTSYLV
+246 MLVAESNVLNTSYLV

-293 NSANTIVE
+293 NSAKTIVE

-314 EIILINDGSRD
+314 EIILINDGSQD
-325 KTEEIIRRYLGNTK
+325 ETEEILRRYLGNTK
-339 LPLTYTKQTH
+339 LPLKYTKQTH
-349 HNYFQSIRHGLKYAS
+349 HNYFKAIRHGLKYAS

-393 KCDGMFIGIR
+393 KCDGMFVGIR

-441 YAFWRREVFE
+441 YAFWRREIFE

-461 GMPAWYNAQNNLG
+461 GMPVWYNAENNLG
-474 LRVANGNFVGL
+474 LRVVNGNFVGL
-485 KYRVSK
+485 KYWVSK
-491 KSSLVNN
+491 KVNLGDN
-498 HLKQNNS
+498 SLKQNNS

-517 LHHIVSRIKIPAYST
+517 LHHIVSRINVPAYST
-532 QATLYNLINRLRIA
+532 QATLYNLINRLHIA

-570 IKDSELDNVYLK
+570 IKDSEWDNVYLK

-589 NFNPQKV
+589 NFDPQKTA
-596 VKIIIHKDTKIYWGT
+596 KIVIPKGTKIYWGT
-611 EIEEFNKKLSKN
+611 EIDEFSNKLSKN

-630 DLMKMIAQG
+630 DLMKIISQG
-639 TSVYKIKKEDQK
+639 TTIYKIKKDDQK
-651 KLEQILEFFTIR
+651 KLEQILDFFTIR
-663 DYVKIVSN
+663 DYVRIISN

>member
-50 LSIPIEDLD
+50 LSVPLEDLD

-110 RHFNTKNLVL
+110 RHFNAKNLVL
-120 LFLNLNILAQLPIK
+120 LLLNLNILAQLSIK

-155 MVTFSEQLR
+155 VVTFSEQLR

-185 LPEGILGNLSWNIG
+185 LPDFVLKNLSWSIG
-199 AILLLIE
+199 SIIL
-206 LIILI
+206 LI
-211 EIIGAMIYLK
+211 EIIGSIFYLK
-221 AKGYL
+221 VKGHL
-226 AINAHLIV
+226 RPTSHLIV
-234 GIIGFLTISELS
+234 GIIIFLIINEIS
-246 MLVVESNVINTSYLV
+246 MLVAESNVLNTSYLV

-293 NSANTIVE
+293 NSAKTIVE

-314 EIILINDGSRD
+314 EIILINDGSQD
-325 KTEEIIRRYLGNTK
+325 ETEEILRRYLGNTK
-339 LPLTYTKQTH
+339 LPLKYTKQTH
-349 HNYFQSIRHGLKYAS
+349 HNYFKAIRHGLKYAS

-393 KCDGMFIGIR
+393 KCDGMFVGIR

-417 RPYYRNEVSLIK
+417 RPYYLTEVSLIK

-441 YAFWRREVFE
+441 YAFWRRETFE

-461 GMPAWYNAQNNLG
+461 GMPVWYNAENNLG
-474 LRVANGNFVGL
+474 LRVVNGNFVGL

-491 KSSLVNN
+491 KVNLGDN
-498 HLKQNNS
+498 SLKQNNS

-517 LHHIVSRIKIPAYST
+517 LHHIVSRINVPAYST
-532 QATLYNLINRLRIA
+532 QATLYNLINRLHIA

-582 TIVDFSN
+582 TIVDFRN
-589 NFNPQKV
+589 NFDPQKTA
-596 VKIIIHKDTKIYWGT
+596 KIVIPKGTKIYWGT
-611 EIEEFNKKLSKN
+611 EIDEFSNKLSKN

-630 DLMKMIAQG
+630 DLMKIISQG
-639 TSVYKIKKEDQK
+639 TTIYKIKKDDQK
-651 KLEQILEFFTIR
+651 KLEQILDFFTIR
-663 DYVKIVSN
+663 DYVRIISN

>member
-50 LSIPIEDLD
+50 LSIPLEDLD

-72 FLALAVVL
+72 FLALTVVL

-110 RHFNTKNLVL
+110 RHFNAKNLVL
-120 LFLNLNILAQLPIK
+120 LLLNLNILAQLSIK

-155 MVTFSEQLR
+155 VVTFSEQLR

-185 LPEGILGNLSWNIG
+185 LPDFVLKNLSWSIG
-199 AILLLIE
+199 SIIL
-206 LIILI
+206 LI
-211 EIIGAMIYLK
+211 EIIGSIFYLK
-221 AKGYL
+221 VKGHL
-226 AINAHLIV
+226 RPTSHLIV
-234 GIIGFLTISELS
+234 GIIIFLIINEIS
-246 MLVVESNVINTSYLV
+246 MLVAESNVLNTSYLV

-278 LGKKQVKISVLIPAY
+278 LGKKQVKISVLIPTY
-293 NSANTIVE
+293 NSAKTIVE

-314 EIILINDGSRD
+314 EIILINDGSQD
-325 KTEEIIRRYLGNTK
+325 ETEEILRRYLGNTK
-339 LPLTYTKQTH
+339 LPLKYTKQTH
-349 HNYFQSIRHGLKYAS
+349 HNYFKAIRHGLKYAS

-393 KCDGMFIGIR
+393 KCDGMFVGIR

-441 YAFWRREVFE
+441 YAFWRREIFE

-461 GMPAWYNAQNNLG
+461 GMPVWYNAENNLG
-474 LRVANGNFVGL
+474 LRVVNGNFVGL

-491 KSSLVNN
+491 KVNLGDN
-498 HLKQNNS
+498 SLKQNNS

-517 LHHIVSRIKIPAYST
+517 LHHIVSRINVPAYST
-532 QATLYNLINRLRIA
+532 QATLYNLINRLHIA

-589 NFNPQKV
+589 NFDPQKTA
-596 VKIIIHKDTKIYWGT
+596 KIVIPKGTKIYWGT
-611 EIEEFNKKLSKN
+611 EIDEFSNKLSKN

-630 DLMKMIAQG
+630 DLMKIISQG
-639 TSVYKIKKEDQK
+639 TTIYKIKKDDQK
-651 KLEQILEFFTIR
+651 KLEQILDFFTIR
-663 DYVKIVSN
+663 DYVRIISN

>member
-50 LSIPIEDLD
+50 LSIPLEDLD

-110 RHFNTKNLVL
+110 RHFNAKNLVL
-120 LFLNLNILAQLPIK
+120 LLLNLNILAQLSIK

-155 MVTFSEQLR
+155 VVTFSEQLR

-185 LPEGILGNLSWNIG
+185 LPDFVLKNLSWSIG
-199 AILLLIE
+199 SIIL
-206 LIILI
+206 LI
-211 EIIGAMIYLK
+211 EIIGSIFYLK
-221 AKGYL
+221 VKGHL
-226 AINAHLIV
+226 RPTSHLIV
-234 GIIGFLTISELS
+234 GIIIFLIINEIS
-246 MLVVESNVINTSYLV
+246 MLVAESNVLNTSYLV

-293 NSANTIVE
+293 NSAKTIVE

-314 EIILINDGSRD
+314 EIILINDGSQD
-325 KTEEIIRRYLGNTK
+325 ETEEILRRYLGNTK
-339 LPLTYTKQTH
+339 LSLKYTKQTH
-349 HNYFQSIRHGLKYAS
+349 HNYFKAIRHGLKYAS

-393 KCDGMFIGIR
+393 KCDGMFVGIR

-441 YAFWRREVFE
+441 YAFWRREIFE

-461 GMPAWYNAQNNLG
+461 GMPVWYNAENNLG
-474 LRVANGNFVGL
+474 LRVVNGNFVGL

-491 KSSLVNN
+491 KANLGDNP
-498 HLKQNNS
+498 LKQNNS

-517 LHHIVSRIKIPAYST
+517 LHHIVSRINVPAYST
-532 QATLYNLINRLRIA
+532 QATLYNLINRLHIA

-562 ITPLVVKN
+562 ITPLVTKN
-570 IKDSELDNVYLK
+570 IKNSELNNIYLK

-589 NFNPQKV
+589 NFDPQKTT
-596 VKIIIHKDTKIYWGT
+596 KIVIPKGTKIYWGT
-611 EIEEFNKKLSKN
+611 EIDEFSNKLSKN

-630 DLMKMIAQG
+630 DLMKIISQG
-639 TSVYKIKKEDQK
+639 TTIYKIKKDDQK
-651 KLEQILEFFTIR
+651 KLEQILDFFTIR
-663 DYVKIVSN
+663 DYVRIISN

>member
-12 ILIGILPLIFEFSS
+12 ILIGILPLIFELSS
-26 NIWKGDNGFFIV
+26 NLWKGDNGFFIV
-38 SAAYGLILLLLA
+38 SAAYGLILLLLT
-50 LSIPIEDLD
+50 LSIPLEDLD

-72 FLALAVVL
+72 FLALVVVL

-110 RHFNTKNLVL
+110 RHFNAKNLVL
-120 LFLNLNILAQLPIK
+120 LLLNLNILAQLPIK

-145 LTFVFYLIRV
+145 LTFIFYLIRV
-155 MVTFSEQLR
+155 VVTFSEQLR
-164 PFLLCVYLIV
+164 PSLLCVYLIV

-185 LPEGILGNLSWNIG
+185 LPDFVLKNLSWSIG
-199 AILLLIE
+199 SIIL
-206 LIILI
+206 LI
-211 EIIGAMIYLK
+211 EIIGSIFYLK
-221 AKGYL
+221 VRGHL
-226 AINAHLIV
+226 RPTSHLIV
-234 GIIGFLTISELS
+234 GIIIFLIINETS
-246 MLVVESNVINTSYLV
+246 MLVAESNVLNTSYLV

-278 LGKKQVKISVLIPAY
+278 LGKKQVKVSVLIPAH
-293 NSANTIVE
+293 NSAKTIIE

-325 KTEEIIRRYLGNTK
+325 ETEEVLRRYLGNTK
-339 LPLTYTKQTH
+339 LPLKYTKQTH
-349 HNYFQSIRHGLKYAS
+349 HNYFQAIRHGLEYAS

-429 TALGLGKNIYTN
+429 TALGFGKNIYTN

-461 GMPAWYNAQNNLG
+461 GMPAWYNARTNLG
-474 LRVANGNFVGL
+474 LRVVNGNFVGL

-491 KSSLVNN
+491 KVNLVDNP
-498 HLKQNNS
+498 LKQTNS

-517 LHHIVSRIKIPAYST
+517 LHHIVSWIKIPAYST
-532 QATLYNLINRLRIA
+532 QAALYNLINRLHIA

-552 FKQGQTSLKE
+552 FKQGQTSLKDLA
-562 ITPLVVKN
+562 PLVAKS

-582 TIVDFSN
+582 TIIDFSN
-589 NFNPQKV
+589 NFDPQKIA
-596 VKIIIHKDTKIYWGT
+596 KIAIPKGTKIYWGT
-611 EIEEFNKKLSKN
+611 EIEEFSKKLSKN
-623 MLDQFYY
+623 TLDQFYY
-630 DLMKMIAQG
+630 DLMKIIGQG
-639 TSVYKIKKEDQK
+639 TTIYEIKKDDQK
-651 KLEQILEFFTIR
+651 KLEQALEFFTIK

>member
-110 RHFNTKNLVL
+110 RHFNAKNLVL
-120 LFLNLNILAQLPIK
+120 LLLNLNILAQLPIK

-155 MVTFSEQLR
+155 VVTFSEQLR

-185 LPEGILGNLSWNIG
+185 LPDFVLKNLSWSIG
-199 AILLLIE
+199 SIIL
-206 LIILI
+206 LI
-211 EIIGAMIYLK
+211 EIIGSIFYLK
-221 AKGYL
+221 VKGHL
-226 AINAHLIV
+226 RPTSHLIV
-234 GIIGFLTISELS
+234 GIIIFLIVNEIS
-246 MLVVESNVINTSYLV
+246 MLVAESNVLNTSYLV

-268 SIVNIFGNIS
+268 SIVNIFGNIN

-293 NSANTIVE
+293 NSAKTIVE

-314 EIILINDGSRD
+314 EIILINDGSQD
-325 KTEEIIRRYLGNTK
+325 ETEKILRRYLGNTK
-339 LPLTYTKQTH
+339 LPLKYTKQTH
-349 HNYFQSIRHGLKYAS
+349 HNYFKAIRHGLKYAS
-364 GEIIFVL
+364 GKIIFVL

-393 KCDGMFIGIR
+393 KCDGMFVGIR

-429 TALGLGKNIYTN
+429 TALGLGTNIYTN
-441 YAFWRREVFE
+441 YAFWRREIFE

-461 GMPAWYNAQNNLG
+461 GMPAWYNAENNLG
-474 LRVANGNFVGL
+474 LRVVNGNFVGL

-491 KSSLVNN
+491 KVNLGDN
-498 HLKQNNS
+498 PLKQNNS

-517 LHHIVSRIKIPAYST
+517 LHHIVSRINVPAYST
-532 QATLYNLINRLRIA
+532 QATLYNLINRLHIA

-589 NFNPQKV
+589 NFDPQKTA
-596 VKIIIHKDTKIYWGT
+596 KIVIPKGTKIYWGT
-611 EIEEFNKKLSKN
+611 EIDEFSNKLSKN

-630 DLMKMIAQG
+630 DLMKIISQG
-639 TSVYKIKKEDQK
+639 TTIYKIKKDDQK

-663 DYVKIVSN
+663 DYVKIISN

>member
-50 LSIPIEDLD
+50 LSIPLEDLD

-110 RHFNTKNLVL
+110 RHFNAKNLVL
-120 LFLNLNILAQLPIK
+120 LLLNLNILAQLSIK

-155 MVTFSEQLR
+155 VVTFSEQLR

-185 LPEGILGNLSWNIG
+185 LPDFVLKNLSWSIG
-199 AILLLIE
+199 SIIL
-206 LIILI
+206 LI
-211 EIIGAMIYLK
+211 EIIGSIFYLK
-221 AKGYL
+221 VKGHL
-226 AINAHLIV
+226 RPTSHLIV
-234 GIIGFLTISELS
+234 GIIIFLIINEIS
-246 MLVVESNVINTSYLV
+246 MLVAESNVLNTSYLV

-293 NSANTIVE
+293 NSAKTIVE

-314 EIILINDGSRD
+314 EIILINDGSQD
-325 KTEEIIRRYLGNTK
+325 ETEEILRRYLGNTK
-339 LPLTYTKQTH
+339 LPLKYTKQTH
-349 HNYFQSIRHGLKYAS
+349 HNYFKAIRHGLKYAS

-393 KCDGMFIGIR
+393 KCDGMFVGIR

-441 YAFWRREVFE
+441 YAFWRREIFE

-461 GMPAWYNAQNNLG
+461 GMPVWYNAENNLG
-474 LRVANGNFVGL
+474 LRVVNGNFVGL

-491 KSSLVNN
+491 KVNLGDN
-498 HLKQNNS
+498 SLKQNNS

-517 LHHIVSRIKIPAYST
+517 LHHIVSRINVPAYST
-532 QATLYNLINRLRIA
+532 QATLYDLINRLHIA

-562 ITPLVVKN
+562 ITPLVTKN
-570 IKDSELDNVYLK
+570 IKNSELNNIYLK

-589 NFNPQKV
+589 NFDPQKTT
-596 VKIIIHKDTKIYWGT
+596 KIVIPKGTKIYWGT
-611 EIEEFNKKLSKN
+611 EIDEFSNKLSKN

-630 DLMKMIAQG
+630 DLMKIISQG
-639 TSVYKIKKEDQK
+639 TTIYKIKKDDQK
-651 KLEQILEFFTIR
+651 KLEQILDFFTIR
-663 DYVKIVSN
+663 DYVRIISN

>member
-1 MENYHKSKILA
+1 MENYHKSNILA

-110 RHFNTKNLVL
+110 RHFNAKNLVL
-120 LFLNLNILAQLPIK
+120 LLLNLNILAQLPIK

-155 MVTFSEQLR
+155 VVTFSEQLR

-185 LPEGILGNLSWNIG
+185 LPDFVLKNLSWSIG
-199 AILLLIE
+199 SIIL
-206 LIILI
+206 LI
-211 EIIGAMIYLK
+211 EIIGSIFYLK
-221 AKGYL
+221 VKGHL
-226 AINAHLIV
+226 RPTSHLIV
-234 GIIGFLTISELS
+234 GIIIFLIVNEIS
-246 MLVVESNVINTSYLV
+246 MLVAESNVLNTSYLV

-293 NSANTIVE
+293 NSAKTIVE

-314 EIILINDGSRD
+314 EIILINDGSQD
-325 KTEEIIRRYLGNTK
+325 ETEKILRRYLGNTK
-339 LPLTYTKQTH
+339 LPLKYTKQTH
-349 HNYFQSIRHGLKYAS
+349 HNYFKAIRHGLKYAS

-393 KCDGMFIGIR
+393 KCDGMFVGIR

-429 TALGLGKNIYTN
+429 TALGLGTNIYTN
-441 YAFWRREVFE
+441 YAFWRREIFE

-461 GMPAWYNAQNNLG
+461 GMPAWYNAENNLG
-474 LRVANGNFVGL
+474 LRVVNGNFVGL

-491 KSSLVNN
+491 KVNLGDN
-498 HLKQNNS
+498 PLKQNNS

-517 LHHIVSRIKIPAYST
+517 LHHIVSRINVPAYST
-532 QATLYNLINRLRIA
+532 QATLYNLISRLHIA

-552 FKQGQTSLKE
+552 FKQGQTSLKK

-589 NFNPQKV
+589 NFDPQKTA
-596 VKIIIHKDTKIYWGT
+596 KIVIPKGTKIYWGT
-611 EIEEFNKKLSKN
+611 EFDEFSNKLSKN

-630 DLMKMIAQG
+630 DLMKIISQG
-639 TSVYKIKKEDQK
+639 TTIYKIKKDDQK

-663 DYVKIVSN
+663 DYVKIISN

>member
-50 LSIPIEDLD
+50 LSIPLEDLD

-110 RHFNTKNLVL
+110 RHFNAKNLVL
-120 LFLNLNILAQLPIK
+120 LLLNLNILAQLSIK

-155 MVTFSEQLR
+155 VVTFSEQLR

-185 LPEGILGNLSWNIG
+185 LPDFVLKNLSWSIG
-199 AILLLIE
+199 SIIL
-206 LIILI
+206 LI
-211 EIIGAMIYLK
+211 EIIGSIFYLK
-221 AKGYL
+221 VKGHL
-226 AINAHLIV
+226 RPTSHLIV
-234 GIIGFLTISELS
+234 GIIIFLIINEIS
-246 MLVVESNVINTSYLV
+246 MLVAESNVLNTSYLV

-293 NSANTIVE
+293 NSAKTIVE

-314 EIILINDGSRD
+314 EIILINDGSQD
-325 KTEEIIRRYLGNTK
+325 ETEEILRRYLGNTK
-339 LPLTYTKQTH
+339 LSLKYTKQTH
-349 HNYFQSIRHGLKYAS
+349 HNYFKAIRHGLKYAS

-393 KCDGMFIGIR
+393 KCDGMFVGIR

-441 YAFWRREVFE
+441 YAFWRREIFE

-461 GMPAWYNAQNNLG
+461 GMPVWYNAENNLG
-474 LRVANGNFVGL
+474 LRVVNGNFVGL

-491 KSSLVNN
+491 KVNLGDN
-498 HLKQNNS
+498 SLKQNNS

-517 LHHIVSRIKIPAYST
+517 LHHIVSRINVPAYST
-532 QATLYNLINRLRIA
+532 QATLYNLINRLHIA

-589 NFNPQKV
+589 NFDPQKTA
-596 VKIIIHKDTKIYWGT
+596 KIVIPKGTKIYWGT
-611 EIEEFNKKLSKN
+611 EIDEFSNKLSKN

-630 DLMKMIAQG
+630 DLMKIISQG
-639 TSVYKIKKEDQK
+639 TTIYKIKKDDQK
-651 KLEQILEFFTIR
+651 KLEQILDFFTIR
-663 DYVKIVSN
+663 DYVRIISN

>member
-1 MENYHKSKILA
+1 MENYHKSNILA

-110 RHFNTKNLVL
+110 RHFNAKNLVL
-120 LFLNLNILAQLPIK
+120 LLLNLNILAQLPIK

-155 MVTFSEQLR
+155 VVTFSEQLR

-185 LPEGILGNLSWNIG
+185 LPDFVLKNLSWSIG
-199 AILLLIE
+199 SIIL
-206 LIILI
+206 LI
-211 EIIGAMIYLK
+211 EIIGSIFYLK
-221 AKGYL
+221 VKGHL
-226 AINAHLIV
+226 RPTSHLIV
-234 GIIGFLTISELS
+234 GIIIFLIVNEIS
-246 MLVVESNVINTSYLV
+246 MLVAESNVLNTSYLV

-268 SIVNIFGNIS
+268 SIVNIFGNIN

-293 NSANTIVE
+293 NSAKTIVE

-314 EIILINDGSRD
+314 EIILINDGSQD
-325 KTEEIIRRYLGNTK
+325 ETEKILRRYLGNTK
-339 LPLTYTKQTH
+339 LPLKYTKQTH
-349 HNYFQSIRHGLKYAS
+349 HNYFKAIRHGLKYAS

-393 KCDGMFIGIR
+393 KCDGMFVGIR

-429 TALGLGKNIYTN
+429 TALGLGTNIYTN
-441 YAFWRREVFE
+441 YAFWRREIFE

-461 GMPAWYNAQNNLG
+461 GMPAWYNAENNLG
-474 LRVANGNFVGL
+474 LRVVNGNFVGL

-491 KSSLVNN
+491 KVNLGDN
-498 HLKQNNS
+498 PLTQNNS

-517 LHHIVSRIKIPAYST
+517 LHHIVSRINVPAYST
-532 QATLYNLINRLRIA
+532 QATLYNLISRLHIA

-552 FKQGQTSLKE
+552 FKQGQTSLKK

-589 NFNPQKV
+589 NFDPQKTA
-596 VKIIIHKDTKIYWGT
+596 KIVIPKGTKIYWGT
-611 EIEEFNKKLSKN
+611 EIDEFSNKLSKN

-630 DLMKMIAQG
+630 DLMKIISQG
-639 TSVYKIKKEDQK
+639 TTIYKIKKDDQK

-663 DYVKIVSN
+663 DYVKIISN

>member
-110 RHFNTKNLVL
+110 RHFNAKNLVL
-120 LFLNLNILAQLPIK
+120 LLLNLNILAQLPIK

-155 MVTFSEQLR
+155 VVTFSEQLR

-185 LPEGILGNLSWNIG
+185 LPDFVLKNLSWSIG
-199 AILLLIE
+199 SIIL
-206 LIILI
+206 LI
-211 EIIGAMIYLK
+211 EIIGSIFYLK
-221 AKGYL
+221 VKGHL
-226 AINAHLIV
+226 RPTSHLIV
-234 GIIGFLTISELS
+234 GIIIFLIINEIS
-246 MLVVESNVINTSYLV
+246 MLVAESNVLNTSYLV

-293 NSANTIVE
+293 NSAKTIVE

-314 EIILINDGSRD
+314 EIILINDGSQD
-325 KTEEIIRRYLGNTK
+325 ETEKILRRYLGNTK
-339 LPLTYTKQTH
+339 LPLKYTKQTH
-349 HNYFQSIRHGLKYAS
+349 HNYFKAIRHGLKYAS

-393 KCDGMFIGIR
+393 KCDGMFVGIR

-429 TALGLGKNIYTN
+429 TALGLGTNIYTN
-441 YAFWRREVFE
+441 YAFWRREIFE

-461 GMPAWYNAQNNLG
+461 GMPAWYNAENNLG
-474 LRVANGNFVGL
+474 LRVVNGNFVGL

-491 KSSLVNN
+491 KVNLGDN
-498 HLKQNNS
+498 PLKQNNS

-517 LHHIVSRIKIPAYST
+517 LHHIVSRINVPAYST
-532 QATLYNLINRLRIA
+532 QATLYNLISRLHIA

-552 FKQGQTSLKE
+552 FKQGQTSLKK

-589 NFNPQKV
+589 NFDPQKTA
-596 VKIIIHKDTKIYWGT
+596 KIVIPKGTKIYWGT
-611 EIEEFNKKLSKN
+611 EIDEFSNKLSKN

-630 DLMKMIAQG
+630 DLMKIISQG
-639 TSVYKIKKEDQK
+639 TTIYKIKKDDQK

-663 DYVKIVSN
+663 DYVKIISN

>member
-50 LSIPIEDLD
+50 LSIPLEDLD

-110 RHFNTKNLVL
+110 RHFNAKNLVL
-120 LFLNLNILAQLPIK
+120 LLLNLNILAQLPIK

-155 MVTFSEQLR
+155 VVTFSEQLR

-185 LPEGILGNLSWNIG
+185 VPDFVFKNLSWSIG
-199 AILLLIE
+199 SVIL
-206 LIILI
+206 LI
-211 EIIGAMIYLK
+211 EIIGSIFYLK
-221 AKGYL
+221 VKGHL
-226 AINAHLIV
+226 RPTSHLIV
-234 GIIGFLTISELS
+234 GIIIFLIINEIS
-246 MLVVESNVINTSYLV
+246 MLVAESNVLNTSYLV

-268 SIVNIFGNIS
+268 SIVNIFGNIN

-293 NSANTIVE
+293 NSAKTIVE

-314 EIILINDGSRD
+314 EIILINDGSQD
-325 KTEEIIRRYLGNTK
+325 ETEEILRRYLGNTK
-339 LPLTYTKQTH
+339 LPLKYTKQTH
-349 HNYFQSIRHGLKYAS
+349 HNYFKAIRHGLKYAS

-393 KCDGMFIGIR
+393 KCDGMFVGIR

-441 YAFWRREVFE
+441 YAFWRREIFE

-461 GMPAWYNAQNNLG
+461 GMPVWYNAENNLG
-474 LRVANGNFVGL
+474 LRVVNGNFVGL

-491 KSSLVNN
+491 KVNLGDN
-498 HLKQNNS
+498 SLKQNNS

-517 LHHIVSRIKIPAYST
+517 LHHIVSRINVPAYST
-532 QATLYNLINRLRIA
+532 QATLYDLINRLHIA

-589 NFNPQKV
+589 NFDPQKTA
-596 VKIIIHKDTKIYWGT
+596 KIAIPKGTKIYWGT
-611 EIEEFNKKLSKN
+611 EIEEFSKKLSKN
-623 MLDQFYY
+623 TLDQFYY
-630 DLMKMIAQG
+630 DLMKIISQG
-639 TSVYKIKKEDQK
+639 TTIYKIKKDDQK
-651 KLEQILEFFTIR
+651 KLEQILDFFTIR
-663 DYVKIVSN
+663 DYVKIISN

>member
-1 MENYHKSKILA
+1 MENYHKSNILA

-110 RHFNTKNLVL
+110 RHFNAKNLVL
-120 LFLNLNILAQLPIK
+120 LLLNLNILAQLPIK

-155 MVTFSEQLR
+155 VVTFSEQLR

-185 LPEGILGNLSWNIG
+185 LPDFVLKNLSWSIG
-199 AILLLIE
+199 SIIL
-206 LIILI
+206 LI
-211 EIIGAMIYLK
+211 EIIGSIFYLK
-221 AKGYL
+221 VKGHL
-226 AINAHLIV
+226 RPTSHLIV
-234 GIIGFLTISELS
+234 GIIIFLIVNEIS
-246 MLVVESNVINTSYLV
+246 MLVSESNVLNTSYLV

-293 NSANTIVE
+293 NSAKTIVE

-314 EIILINDGSRD
+314 EIILINDGSQD
-325 KTEEIIRRYLGNTK
+325 ETEKILRRYLGNTK
-339 LPLTYTKQTH
+339 LPLKYTKQTH
-349 HNYFQSIRHGLKYAS
+349 HNYFKAIRHGLKYAS

-393 KCDGMFIGIR
+393 KCDGMFVGIR

-429 TALGLGKNIYTN
+429 TALGLGTNIYTN
-441 YAFWRREVFE
+441 YAFWRREIFE

-461 GMPAWYNAQNNLG
+461 GMPAWYNAENNLG
-474 LRVANGNFVGL
+474 LRVVNGNFVGL

-491 KSSLVNN
+491 KVNLGDN
-498 HLKQNNS
+498 PLKQNNS

-517 LHHIVSRIKIPAYST
+517 LHHIVSRINVPAYST
-532 QATLYNLINRLRIA
+532 QATLYNLINRLHIA

-552 FKQGQTSLKE
+552 FKQGQTSLKK

-589 NFNPQKV
+589 NFDPQKTA
-596 VKIIIHKDTKIYWGT
+596 KIVIPKGTKIYWGT
-611 EIEEFNKKLSKN
+611 GIDEFSNKLSKN
-623 MLDQFYY
+623 TLEQFYY
-630 DLMKMIAQG
+630 DLIKIISQG
-639 TSVYKIKKEDQK
+639 TTIYKIKKDDQK

-663 DYVKIVSN
+663 DYVKIISN

>member
-110 RHFNTKNLVL
+110 RHFNAKNLVL
-120 LFLNLNILAQLPIK
+120 LLLNLNILAQLPIK

-155 MVTFSEQLR
+155 VVTFSEQLR

-185 LPEGILGNLSWNIG
+185 LPDFVLKNLSWSIG
-199 AILLLIE
+199 SIIL
-206 LIILI
+206 LI
-211 EIIGAMIYLK
+211 EIIGSIFYLK
-221 AKGYL
+221 VKGHL
-226 AINAHLIV
+226 RPTSHLIV
-234 GIIGFLTISELS
+234 GIIIFLIINEIS
-246 MLVVESNVINTSYLV
+246 MLVAESNVLNTSYLV

-293 NSANTIVE
+293 NSAKTIVE

-314 EIILINDGSRD
+314 EIILINDGSQD
-325 KTEEIIRRYLGNTK
+325 ETEKILRRYLGNTK
-339 LPLTYTKQTH
+339 LPLKYIKQTH
-349 HNYFQSIRHGLKYAS
+349 HNYFKAIRHGLKYAS

-393 KCDGMFIGIR
+393 KCDGMFVGIR

-429 TALGLGKNIYTN
+429 TALGLGTNIYTN
-441 YAFWRREVFE
+441 YAFWRREIFE

-461 GMPAWYNAQNNLG
+461 GMPAWYNAENNLG
-474 LRVANGNFVGL
+474 LRVVNGNFVGL

-491 KSSLVNN
+491 KVNLGDN
-498 HLKQNNS
+498 PLKQSNS
-505 KTLFELSTNLRT
+505 KTLFELSTNSRT
-517 LHHIVSRIKIPAYST
+517 LHHIVSRINVPAYST
-532 QATLYNLINRLRIA
+532 QATLYNLINRLHIA

-552 FKQGQTSLKE
+552 FKQGQTSLKK

-589 NFNPQKV
+589 NFDPQKTA
-596 VKIIIHKDTKIYWGT
+596 KIVIPKGTKIYWGT
-611 EIEEFNKKLSKN
+611 EIDEFSNRLSKN

-630 DLMKMIAQG
+630 DLMKIISQG
-639 TSVYKIKKEDQK
+639 TTIYKIKKDDQK

-663 DYVKIVSN
+663 DYVKIISN

>member
-110 RHFNTKNLVL
+110 RHFNAKNLVL
-120 LFLNLNILAQLPIK
+120 LLLNLNILAQLPIK

-155 MVTFSEQLR
+155 VVTFSEQLR

-185 LPEGILGNLSWNIG
+185 LPDFVLKNLSWSIG
-199 AILLLIE
+199 SIIL
-206 LIILI
+206 LI
-211 EIIGAMIYLK
+211 EIIGSIFYLK
-221 AKGYL
+221 VKGHL
-226 AINAHLIV
+226 RPTSHLIV
-234 GIIGFLTISELS
+234 GIIIFLIINEIS
-246 MLVVESNVINTSYLV
+246 MLVAESNVLNTSYLV

-293 NSANTIVE
+293 NSAKTIVE

-314 EIILINDGSRD
+314 EIILINDGSQD
-325 KTEEIIRRYLGNTK
+325 KTEKILRRYLGNTK
-339 LPLTYTKQTH
+339 LPLKYTKQTH
-349 HNYFQSIRHGLKYAS
+349 HNYFKAIRHGLKYAS

-393 KCDGMFIGIR
+393 KCDGMFVGIR

-429 TALGLGKNIYTN
+429 TALGLGTNIYTN
-441 YAFWRREVFE
+441 YAFWRREIFE
-451 TSVYENYLIN
+451 TSVYKNYLIN
-461 GMPAWYNAQNNLG
+461 GMPAWYNAENNLG
-474 LRVANGNFVGL
+474 LRVVNGNFVGL

-491 KSSLVNN
+491 KVNLGDN
-498 HLKQNNS
+498 PLKQNNS

-517 LHHIVSRIKIPAYST
+517 LHHIVSRINVPAYST
-532 QATLYNLINRLRIA
+532 QATLYNLISRLHIA

-552 FKQGQTSLKE
+552 FKQGQTSLKK

-589 NFNPQKV
+589 NFDPQKTA
-596 VKIIIHKDTKIYWGT
+596 KIVIPKGTKIYWGT
-611 EIEEFNKKLSKN
+611 EIDEFSNKLSKN

-630 DLMKMIAQG
+630 DLMKIISQG
-639 TSVYKIKKEDQK
+639 TTIYKIKKDDQK

-663 DYVKIVSN
+663 DYVKIISN

>member
-50 LSIPIEDLD
+50 LSIPLEDLD

-110 RHFNTKNLVL
+110 RHFNAKNLVL
-120 LFLNLNILAQLPIK
+120 LLLNLNILAQLPIK

-155 MVTFSEQLR
+155 VVTFSEQLR

-185 LPEGILGNLSWNIG
+185 VPDFVFKNLSWSIG
-199 AILLLIE
+199 SVIL
-206 LIILI
+206 LI
-211 EIIGAMIYLK
+211 EIIGSIFYLK
-221 AKGYL
+221 VKGHL
-226 AINAHLIV
+226 RPTSHLIV
-234 GIIGFLTISELS
+234 GIIIFLIINEIS
-246 MLVVESNVINTSYLV
+246 MLVAESNVLNTSYLV

-268 SIVNIFGNIS
+268 SIVNIFGNIN

-293 NSANTIVE
+293 NSAKTIVE

-314 EIILINDGSRD
+314 EIILINDGSQD
-325 KTEEIIRRYLGNTK
+325 ETEEILRRYLGNTK
-339 LPLTYTKQTH
+339 LPLKYTKQTH
-349 HNYFQSIRHGLKYAS
+349 HNYFKAIRHGLKYAS

-393 KCDGMFIGIR
+393 KCDGMFVGIR

-441 YAFWRREVFE
+441 YAFWRREIFE

-461 GMPAWYNAQNNLG
+461 GMPVWYNAENNLG
-474 LRVANGNFVGL
+474 LRVVNGNFVGL

-491 KSSLVNN
+491 KVNLGDN
-498 HLKQNNS
+498 SLKQNNS

-517 LHHIVSRIKIPAYST
+517 LHHIVSRINVPAYST
-532 QATLYNLINRLRIA
+532 QATLYNLINRLHIA

-589 NFNPQKV
+589 NFDPQKTA
-596 VKIIIHKDTKIYWGT
+596 KIAIPKGTKIYWGT
-611 EIEEFNKKLSKN
+611 EIEEFSKKLSKN
-623 MLDQFYY
+623 TLDQFYY
-630 DLMKMIAQG
+630 DFMKIIGQG
-639 TSVYKIKKEDQK
+639 TTIYEIKKDDQK

-663 DYVKIVSN
+663 DYVKIISN

>member
-110 RHFNTKNLVL
+110 RHFNAKNLVL
-120 LFLNLNILAQLPIK
+120 LLLNLNILAQLPIK

-155 MVTFSEQLR
+155 VVTFSEQLR

-185 LPEGILGNLSWNIG
+185 LPDFVLKNLSWSIG
-199 AILLLIE
+199 SIIL
-206 LIILI
+206 LI
-211 EIIGAMIYLK
+211 EIIGSIFYLK
-221 AKGYL
+221 VKGHL
-226 AINAHLIV
+226 IPTSHLIV
-234 GIIGFLTISELS
+234 GIIIFLIINEIS
-246 MLVVESNVINTSYLV
+246 MLVAESNLLNTSYLV

-293 NSANTIVE
+293 NSAKTIVE

-314 EIILINDGSRD
+314 EIILINDGSQD
-325 KTEEIIRRYLGNTK
+325 ETEEILRRYLGNTK
-339 LPLTYTKQTH
+339 LPLKYTKQTH
-349 HNYFQSIRHGLKYAS
+349 HNYFKAIRHGLKYAS

-393 KCDGMFIGIR
+393 KCDGMFVGIR

-429 TALGLGKNIYTN
+429 TALGLGTNIYTN
-441 YAFWRREVFE
+441 YAFWRREIFE

-461 GMPAWYNAQNNLG
+461 GMPAWYNAENNLG
-474 LRVANGNFVGL
+474 LRVVNGNFVGL

-491 KSSLVNN
+491 KVNLGDN
-498 HLKQNNS
+498 PLKQNNS

-517 LHHIVSRIKIPAYST
+517 LHHIVSRINVPAYST
-532 QATLYNLINRLRIA
+532 QATLYNLINRLHIA

-552 FKQGQTSLKE
+552 FKQGQTSLKK

-589 NFNPQKV
+589 NFDPQKTA
-596 VKIIIHKDTKIYWGT
+596 KIVIPKGTKIYWGT
-611 EIEEFNKKLSKN
+611 GIDEFSNKLSKN
-623 MLDQFYY
+623 TLEQFYY
-630 DLMKMIAQG
+630 DLIKIISQG
-639 TSVYKIKKEDQK
+639 TTIYKIKKDDQK

-663 DYVKIVSN
+663 DYVKIISN

>member
-50 LSIPIEDLD
+50 LSIPLEDLD

-72 FLALAVVL
+72 FLALTVVL

-110 RHFNTKNLVL
+110 RHFNAKNLVL
-120 LFLNLNILAQLPIK
+120 LLLNLNILAQLSIK

-155 MVTFSEQLR
+155 VVTFSEQLR

-185 LPEGILGNLSWNIG
+185 LPDFVLKNLSWSIG
-199 AILLLIE
+199 SIIL
-206 LIILI
+206 LI
-211 EIIGAMIYLK
+211 EIIGSIFYLK
-221 AKGYL
+221 VKGHL
-226 AINAHLIV
+226 RPTSHLIV
-234 GIIGFLTISELS
+234 GIIIFLIINEIS
-246 MLVVESNVINTSYLV
+246 MLVVESNVLNTSYLV

-293 NSANTIVE
+293 NSAKTIVE

-314 EIILINDGSRD
+314 EIILINDGSQD
-325 KTEEIIRRYLGNTK
+325 ETEEILRRYLGNTK
-339 LPLTYTKQTH
+339 LPLKYTKQTH
-349 HNYFQSIRHGLKYAS
+349 HNYFKAIRQGLKYAS

-393 KCDGMFIGIR
+393 KCDGMFVGIR

-441 YAFWRREVFE
+441 YAFWRRETFE

-461 GMPAWYNAQNNLG
+461 GMPVWYNAENNLG
-474 LRVANGNFVGL
+474 LRVVNGNFVGL

-491 KSSLVNN
+491 KVNLGDN
-498 HLKQNNS
+498 SLKQNNS

-517 LHHIVSRIKIPAYST
+517 LHHIVSRINVPAYST
-532 QATLYNLINRLRIA
+532 QATLYNLINRLHIA

-589 NFNPQKV
+589 NFDPQKTA
-596 VKIIIHKDTKIYWGT
+596 KIVIPKGTKIYWGT
-611 EIEEFNKKLSKN
+611 EIDEFSNKLSKN

-630 DLMKMIAQG
+630 NLMKIISQG
-639 TSVYKIKKEDQK
+639 TTIYKIKKDDQK
-651 KLEQILEFFTIR
+651 KLEQILDFFTIR
-663 DYVKIVSN
+663 DYVRIISN

>member
-26 NIWKGDNGFFIV
+26 NLWKGDNGFFIV

-50 LSIPIEDLD
+50 LSIPLEDLD

-110 RHFNTKNLVL
+110 RHFNAKNLVL
-120 LFLNLNILAQLPIK
+120 LLLNLNILAQLPIK

-155 MVTFSEQLR
+155 VVTFSEQLR

-185 LPEGILGNLSWNIG
+185 LPDFVLKNLSWSIG
-199 AILLLIE
+199 SIIL
-206 LIILI
+206 LI
-211 EIIGAMIYLK
+211 EIIGSIFYLK
-221 AKGYL
+221 VKGHL
-226 AINAHLIV
+226 RPTSHLIV
-234 GIIGFLTISELS
+234 GIIIFLIINEIS
-246 MLVVESNVINTSYLV
+246 MLVAESNVLNTSYLV

-268 SIVNIFGNIS
+268 SIVNIFGNIN

-293 NSANTIVE
+293 NSAKTIVE

-314 EIILINDGSRD
+314 EIILINDGSQD
-325 KTEEIIRRYLGNTK
+325 ETEEILRRYLGNTK
-339 LPLTYTKQTH
+339 LSLKYTKQTH
-349 HNYFQSIRHGLKYAS
+349 HNYFKAIRHGLKYAS

-393 KCDGMFIGIR
+393 KCDGMFVGIR

-441 YAFWRREVFE
+441 YAFWRREIFE

-461 GMPAWYNAQNNLG
+461 GMPVWYNAENNLG
-474 LRVANGNFVGL
+474 LRVVNGNFVGL

-491 KSSLVNN
+491 KVNLGDN
-498 HLKQNNS
+498 SLKQNNS

-517 LHHIVSRIKIPAYST
+517 LHHIVSRINVPAYST
-532 QATLYNLINRLRIA
+532 QATLYNLINRLHIA

-589 NFNPQKV
+589 NFDPQKTT
-596 VKIIIHKDTKIYWGT
+596 KIVIPKGTKIYWGT
-611 EIEEFNKKLSKN
+611 EIDEFSNKLSKN

-630 DLMKMIAQG
+630 DLMKIISQG
-639 TSVYKIKKEDQK
+639 TTIYKIKKDDQK

-663 DYVKIVSN
+663 DYVRIISN

>member
-26 NIWKGDNGFFIV
+26 NIWKDDNGFFIV

-50 LSIPIEDLD
+50 LSIPLEDLD

-110 RHFNTKNLVL
+110 RHFNAKNLVL
-120 LFLNLNILAQLPIK
+120 LLLNLNILAQLSIK

-155 MVTFSEQLR
+155 VVTFSEQLR

-185 LPEGILGNLSWNIG
+185 LPDFVLKNLSWSIG
-199 AILLLIE
+199 SIIL
-206 LIILI
+206 LI
-211 EIIGAMIYLK
+211 EIIGSIFYLK
-221 AKGYL
+221 VKGHL
-226 AINAHLIV
+226 RPTSHLIV
-234 GIIGFLTISELS
+234 GIIIFLIINEIS
-246 MLVVESNVINTSYLV
+246 MLVAESNVLNTSYLV

-293 NSANTIVE
+293 NSAKTIVE

-314 EIILINDGSRD
+314 EIILINDGSQD
-325 KTEEIIRRYLGNTK
+325 ETEEILRRYLGNTK
-339 LPLTYTKQTH
+339 LSLKYTKQTH
-349 HNYFQSIRHGLKYAS
+349 HNYFKAIRHGLKYAS

-393 KCDGMFIGIR
+393 KCDGMFVGIR

-441 YAFWRREVFE
+441 YAFWRREIFE

-461 GMPAWYNAQNNLG
+461 GMPVWYNAENNLG
-474 LRVANGNFVGL
+474 LRVVNGNFVGL

-491 KSSLVNN
+491 KVNLGDN
-498 HLKQNNS
+498 SLKQNNS

-517 LHHIVSRIKIPAYST
+517 LHHIVSRINVPAYST
-532 QATLYNLINRLRIA
+532 QATLYNLINRLHIA

-589 NFNPQKV
+589 NFDPQKTA
-596 VKIIIHKDTKIYWGT
+596 KIVIPKGTKIYWGT
-611 EIEEFNKKLSKN
+611 EIDEFSNKLSKN

-630 DLMKMIAQG
+630 DLMKIISQG
-639 TSVYKIKKEDQK
+639 TTIYKIKKDDQK
-651 KLEQILEFFTIR
+651 KLEQILDFFTIR
-663 DYVKIVSN
+663 DYVRIISN

>member
-12 ILIGILPLIFEFSS
+12 ILIEILPLIFEFSS

-110 RHFNTKNLVL
+110 RHFNAKNLVL
-120 LFLNLNILAQLPIK
+120 LLLNLNILAQLPIK

-155 MVTFSEQLR
+155 VVTFSEQLR

-185 LPEGILGNLSWNIG
+185 LPDFVLKNLSWSIG
-199 AILLLIE
+199 SIIL
-206 LIILI
+206 LI
-211 EIIGAMIYLK
+211 EIIGSIFYLK
-221 AKGYL
+221 VKGHL
-226 AINAHLIV
+226 RPTSHLIV
-234 GIIGFLTISELS
+234 GIIIFLIINEIS
-246 MLVVESNVINTSYLV
+246 MLVAELNVLNTSYLV

-293 NSANTIVE
+293 NSAKTIVE

-314 EIILINDGSRD
+314 EIILINDGSQD
-325 KTEEIIRRYLGNTK
+325 ETETILRRYLGNTK
-339 LPLTYTKQTH
+339 LPLKYTKQTH
-349 HNYFQSIRHGLKYAS
+349 HNYFKAIRHGLKYAS

-393 KCDGMFIGIR
+393 KCDGMFVGIR

-429 TALGLGKNIYTN
+429 TALGLGTNIYTN
-441 YAFWRREVFE
+441 YAFWRREIFE

-461 GMPAWYNAQNNLG
+461 GMPAWYNAENNLG
-474 LRVANGNFVGL
+474 LRVVNGNFVGL

-491 KSSLVNN
+491 KVNLGDN
-498 HLKQNNS
+498 PLKQNNS

-517 LHHIVSRIKIPAYST
+517 LHHIVSRINVPAYST
-532 QATLYNLINRLRIA
+532 QATLYNLINRLHIA

-589 NFNPQKV
+589 NFDPQKTA
-596 VKIIIHKDTKIYWGT
+596 KIVIPKGTKIYWGT
-611 EIEEFNKKLSKN
+611 EFDEFSNKLSKN

-630 DLMKMIAQG
+630 DLMKIISQG
-639 TSVYKIKKEDQK
+639 TTIYKIKKDDQK

-663 DYVKIVSN
+663 DYVKIISN